1 MERRK
6 AEEEIC
12 SVFCLSEV
20 WKNEWIWTFYHT
32 ELVSYDSTLTKS
44 ETRREKSSVWNCV
57 PGLVSSSQDINCL
70 LCTWDVSR
78 LTVTQGQTRVYL
90 HSVIFT
96 LRSGAASSSSSLV
109 VVCPHWCHFTPW
121 GNWGGDF
128 LKSQNIKL
136 SSLEWALRAVCCIVC
151 TVVLLLLWFCICW
164 TVDYWLDQQLKY
176 WLQIT

>member
-1 MERRK
+1 MQ
-6 AEEEIC
+6 
-12 SVFCLSEV
+12 CLLSDWGLEK
-20 WKNEWIWTFYHT
+20 WMDLNFLPHC
-32 ELVSYDSTLTKS
+32 ELVSYDSTLNKS
-44 ETRREKSSVWNCV
+44 ETRRENSSVWNCV